1 MRTKKRTLLTSKVYG
16 FNPWMDQVTAIN
28 QMMETSGQKSE
39 APILRDLIDE
49 ALTARQRK
57 GSGVEVSEQTT
68 PLREMAQTLEI
79 VKALLLRMMRQGHTG
94 LRAHSIGL
102 ALLQEILVEARAGR
116 VSLWESLAVPALKE
130 RGESTVQLRS
140 AFDDQT
146 NAAKDFA
153 YGLTGE
159 IRDEVDDSEKNSTKA
174 KNDDEGTEEIV
185 SL

>member
-49 ALTARQRK
+49 ALTARRRK
-57 GSGVEVSEQTT
+57 GGGVEVAEQPM
-68 PLREMAQTLEI
+68 PLHEMAQTLET
-79 VKALLLRMMRQGHTG
+79 VKTLLLKLIGQEHTG
-94 LRAHSIGL
+94 LRAHGIGL

-116 VSLWESLAVPALKE
+116 VGLWESLAVPALKE
-130 RGESTVQLRS
+130 RGESTVQAS
-140 AFDDQT
+140 NAFDLQT
-146 NAAKDFA
+146 DAAKDFA
-153 YGLTGE
+153 YGLAEE
-159 IRDEVDDSEKNSTKA
+159 IRDEVNDSETDSTKT
-174 KNDDEGTEEIV
+174 KNDDARPEEIV